1 MCITLYKLW
10 KRETEFF
17 HLITLGEYAPFF
29 ALAKINDAETL
40 FCPVGPLSFPGSLL
54 VVGY

>member
-1 MCITLYKLW
+1 LEKTNKVLSPLTLA
-10 KRETEFF
+10 
-17 HLITLGEYAPFF
+17 EYAPFF